1 MKTIKEI
8 LTEIANIAM
17 SLSIINFKSVSIC
30 QKLGFNGFKRW
41 HKCFAK
47 EFYDYVI
54 CLEMK
59 AFDYYSTSLDLTGD
73 IEDYE
78 PKTLVNH
85 FQAYKTIAE
94 KFLAELGECNKEF
107 MGIVGFEAPLAECME
122 KKLLKQLEKCNR
134 MVARYKS
141 IGSEATGLHDL
152 HVFDDELHKKLKEEE
167 SYGKRDY
174 YKA

>member
-17 SLSIINFKSVSIC
+17 SLSIINFKAVSIC

-47 EFYDYVI
+47 EFFNYVM

-78 PKTLVNH
+78 PKTLIYH
-85 FQAYKTIAE
+85 FQSYKDLAE
-94 KFLAELGECNKEF
+94 KYLAELGECNKEF
-107 MGIVGFEAPLAECME
+107 VSIVGFEAPLAECIE

-141 IGSEATGLHDL
+141 IGSEATGMHDL
-152 HVFDDELHKKLKEEE
+152 HVFDDELHKKMKEVD
-167 SYGKRDY
+167 SDGQRDY
-174 YKA
+174 K